1 MIPELMIDMTAVL
14 VPFAAGCVGF
24 VAVVFV
30 GLLSSMIARRSR
42 PTVRLDLGRT
52 LPTPR
57 RSRRA
62 TATA

>member
-1 MIPELMIDMTAVL
+1 MIPAQILDMTAVL

-30 GLLSSMIARRSR
+30 GLLSSVIARRSR
-42 PTVRLDLGRT
+42 PNVRVDLGRT

-62 TATA
+62 TVPA

>member
-24 VAVVFV
+24 VAIVFV

-42 PTVRLDLGRT
+42 PTVRVDLA

-57 RSRRA
+57 RSRRV
-62 TATA
+62 TATV

>member
-30 GLLSSMIARRSR
+30 WLLSAMIARRSR
-42 PTVRLDLGRT
+42 PKVRVDLGRA

-62 TATA
+62 TAAV